1 MPADIPPSLSH
12 ISLHQLYCLLQP
24 ITVDRS
30 SSDAVF
36 QNYGRTFRCTP
47 STIFQ
52 PETEFQLE
60 LILELTRRER
70 QTVRAVGVGHSP
82 SDLACT
88 SGYMIQMNR
97 MDKVIE
103 VRYCRTRLSSS
114 SYRPACY
121 PVRSLSFGTPGFFH
135 QICLQA
141 RKYTNLDMIFSPRS
155 ISKSDS
161 FTPRAVS
168 RFKAYMPSLKP
179 MASP

>member
-12 ISLHQLYCLLQP
+12 IPPHQLYRHLQP

-36 QNYGRTFRCTP
+36 ENWGRTFKCTP

-52 PETEFQLE
+52 PETEYQLE

-70 QTVRAVGVGHSP
+70 QNVRAVGVGHSP

-97 MDKVIE
+97 MDKIIE
-103 VRYCRTRLSSS
+103 VRYRRTRLSTS
-114 SYRPACY
+114 SYRPCCY
-121 PVRSLSFGTPGFFH
+121 PVRSLSLEPRVFSPLKIYPGTE
-135 QICLQA
+135 
-141 RKYTNLDMIFSPRS
+141 YTNL
-155 ISKSDS
+155 
-161 FTPRAVS
+161 T
-168 RFKAYMPSLKP
+168 
-179 MASP
+179 